1 MSEATR
7 SKGLR
12 IGNGAVVIPAEALEW
27 QFVRSSGPGGQHVN
41 RTSSKAILRFDARH
55 TPHLPE
61 AVRGRLLERE
71 RSRLTRDGAIV
82 ITSQRHRDQP
92 QNVADCL
99 AKLSGMIERALAPP
113 KVRRRTKKPRSA
125 VKKRI
130 EGKRRRAET
139 KRLRGRPQE

>member
-1 MSEATR
+1 VAAGDDIAIDGPR
-7 SKGLR
+7 P
-12 IGNGAVVIPAEALEW
+12 IVIPATALDW

-55 TPHLPE
+55 SPHLPE

-71 RSRLTRDGAIV
+71 KSRLTRDGALV
-82 ITSQRHRDQP
+82 ISSQRHRDQP

-99 AKLSGMIERALAPP
+99 TKLSAIIERALVPP
-113 KVRRRTKKPRSA
+113 KPRRKTKKPRSA
-125 VKKRI
+125 VAKRI
-130 EGKRRRAET
+130 EGKRRRSET